1 MLNSGQMVDVLLQ
14 KNYFFQKEE
23 KENEKEERC
32 NFMKQ
37 VAWTTGI
44 ILSHIEEGWFA
55 SCDWRCGVSHH
66 PGDMEGCIST
76 RYCNESLAEA
86 IDYVLAC
93 MAHMNVKRADELE
106 VLKDMGFALYY
117 KKEAGEEIS
126 EEIKQEMK
134 NEAQQRGWLAY
145 EEYN

>member
-1 MLNSGQMVDVLLQ
+1 M
-14 KNYFFQKEE
+14 
-23 KENEKEERC
+23 
-32 NFMKQ
+32 
-37 VAWTTGI
+37 
-44 ILSHIEEGWFA
+44 
-55 SCDWRCGVSHH
+55 
-66 PGDMEGCIST
+66 
-76 RYCNESLAEA
+76 
-86 IDYVLAC
+86 AC